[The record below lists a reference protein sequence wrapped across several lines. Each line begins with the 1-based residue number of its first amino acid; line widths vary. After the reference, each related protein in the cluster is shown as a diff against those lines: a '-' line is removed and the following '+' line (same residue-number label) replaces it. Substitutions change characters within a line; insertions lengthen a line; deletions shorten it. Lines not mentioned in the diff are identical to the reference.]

1 MLNFRGSLRMSV
13 WDFRSQSSGE
23 VQEFLGGI
31 YAENR
36 LKLLGTKG
44 RPSRTLIHGADLG
57 EIAQYDVSYSSPF
70 TLHFETRHKSC
81 LILTCTAGIAK
92 LHMGDDLIEFSAGH
106 TAAVSAAEELRVE
119 CRDSLAHISTHIDS
133 DAINSTC
140 ARLLGHS
147 LDEPVLFER
156 SHFTDELKGL
166 WDLVTWSLNKLID
179 DENPPSLS
187 IDSLSE
193 YAMTL
198 LLEKHPHNYSRLLE
212 RRRAVTDQQ
221 LREARHFIE
230 QNAHREITA
239 GDVASFV
246 GCGTHALNEGFRE
259 HLGMTPRTCLHFARM
274 TLARSRLASSKRDDH
289 ARGLLS
295 PAKINLL
302 RHHINV
308 SLGKRIT
315 VGRLASLVCMSP
327 QSFTPAF
334 KRTFG
339 TTPAQYILT
348 ERLKWA
354 RWLLQ
359 NTDDAISAIAAET
372 GFSSQS
378 HLTSIMK
385 HHTGDTPNEVRRAVR
400 PSVGGRYPLPQYRV

>member
-1 MLNFRGSLRMSV
+1 MLNFRASSRMSV

-23 VQEFLGGI
+23 VQEFLAGI

-36 LKLLGTKG
+36 FKLVGTKG
-44 RPSRTLIHGADLG
+44 GPSRTRIYGTDLG
-57 EIAQYDVSYSSPF
+57 EIAQYDVSHSSPF
-70 TLHFETRHKSC
+70 TLRSGTPHKSY
-81 LILTCTAGIAK
+81 LVLTCTAGTAK
-92 LHMGDDLIEFSAGH
+92 LHRGNDLIEFSAGH
-106 TAAVSAAEELRVE
+106 TAAISAAEELRVE
-119 CRDSLAHISTHIDS
+119 CGDSLAHISTHIDS
-133 DAINSTC
+133 DAMNSTC

-147 LDEPVLFER
+147 LDEPVLFAR

-179 DENPPSLS
+179 DEHPPSLS
-187 IDSLSE
+187 INGLSE

-198 LLEKHPHNYSRLLE
+198 LLEKHPHNYSGLLE
-212 RRRAVTDQQ
+212 RRRAVTDQL
-221 LREARHFIE
+221 LREARHFIA
-230 QNAHREITA
+230 QNSHRDITV

-246 GCGTHALNEGFRE
+246 GCGTHALNECFRE
-259 HLGMTPRTCLHFARM
+259 HLGMTPRTWLHFARM
-274 TLARSRLASSKRDDH
+274 ALARSRLAFSKRDDH
-289 ARGLLS
+289 ARGLLTA
-295 PAKINLL
+295 AKINLL

-308 SLGKRIT
+308 SLGKKIT

-334 KRTFG
+334 KRSFG
-339 TTPAQYILT
+339 TTPAQYVLT
-348 ERLKWA
+348 ERLNWA

-359 NTDDAISAIAAET
+359 NTDAAISAIAAET

-385 HHTGDTPNEVRRAVR
+385 RHTGDTPSEVRRALR
-400 PSVGGRYPLPQYRV
+400 P